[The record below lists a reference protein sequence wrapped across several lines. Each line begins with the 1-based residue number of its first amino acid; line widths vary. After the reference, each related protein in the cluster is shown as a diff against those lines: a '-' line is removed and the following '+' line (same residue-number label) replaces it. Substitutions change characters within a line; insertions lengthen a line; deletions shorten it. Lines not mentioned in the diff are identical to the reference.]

1 MMQSVHLGQSKLKTN
16 NEVIASEVTVNE
28 NTIRKRDRQADNQT
42 GRQSDRHAGRER
54 DSGRLERD
62 SEHNNRKLV
71 ESERSKS
78 RSEGRR
84 DGNNSTR

>member
-42 GRQSDRHAGRER
+42 DTQAEREIQE
-54 DSGRLERD
+54 DLKEIASIIIG
-62 SEHNNRKLV
+62 SWWKV
-71 ESERSKS
+71 KGSKS
-78 RSEGRR
+78 RSEGRW